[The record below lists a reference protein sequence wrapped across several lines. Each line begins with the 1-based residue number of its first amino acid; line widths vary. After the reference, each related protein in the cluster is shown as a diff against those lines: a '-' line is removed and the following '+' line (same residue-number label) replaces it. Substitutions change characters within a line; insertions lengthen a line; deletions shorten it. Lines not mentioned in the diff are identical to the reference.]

1 METKSKNKK
10 LRVKL
15 YLITLT
21 SCIVLSSVLAV
32 LAIPETALAKKPVD
46 DTTYYTVTMTGDLE
60 IVGAFNDG
68 NLQPLDWGRSF
79 ETGIMVNHPR
89 PKICFATAFLQT
101 GGVTLK
107 GEPCGDGVIPGD
119 DGPNWGTLFVSGDD
133 TGVTV
138 GYKIGESDGKTGK
151 LRRYA
156 LKSGPGSLVTS
167 GSGIWPNGEGTGT
180 VYTVTIPAGMSWS
193 LVEERG
199 DLNTTLTSTQDTII
213 TFTEYTGS

>member
-15 YLITLT
+15 YSVTLT
-21 SCIVLSSVLAV
+21 SCVVLAGV
-32 LAIPETALAKKPVD
+32 LATLATLDTALAKKPVD
-46 DTTYYTVTMTGDLE
+46 DTTYYTVTMTGDLT
-60 IVGAFNDG
+60 IVGAFNNG

-101 GGVTLK
+101 GGLTLN
-107 GEPCGDGVIPGD
+107 GESCGDGVIPGD
-119 DGPNWGTLFVSGDD
+119 GGPNWGTLFVSGDNN
-133 TGVTV
+133 GVHV
-138 GYKIGESDGKTGK
+138 NYKIGESDGQTGK

-167 GSGIWPNGEGTGT
+167 GSGIWPNGDGTGT
-180 VYTVTIPAGMSWS
+180 VYTVTIPAGTLWS

-213 TFTEYTGS
+213 TFAEYTGS